1 MGLQVGRTVADRAST
16 VDNPPMTQPDRLTK
30 LLAML
35 EDDPEDPFCLYGI
48 AQEHAGRGD
57 HPTALEWYERAA
69 RADPDDGYI
78 HFHRARSLE
87 DLGRVEEAMA
97 AVREGLEAADRA
109 GDAHARSE
117 LTGLLESLGG

>member
-1 MGLQVGRTVADRAST
+1 
-16 VDNPPMTQPDRLTK
+16 MTQPDRLSK

-57 HPTALEWYERAA
+57 HLTALDWYERAA
-69 RADPDDGYI
+69 RADPNDGYI

-87 DLGRVEEAMA
+87 DLGRLDEAIA
-97 AVREGLEAADRA
+97 AVHEGLAAADRG

>member
-1 MGLQVGRTVADRAST
+1 
-16 VDNPPMTQPDRLTK
+16 MTQTDRLAK

-48 AQEHAGRGD
+48 AQEYAGRGD
-57 HPTALEWYERAA
+57 HATALEWYDRAA
-69 RADPDDGYI
+69 LADPNDGYI

-87 DLGRVEEAMA
+87 DLGRVEEAIA
-97 AVREGLEAADRA
+97 AVHEGLAAAERG

-117 LTGLLESLGG
+117 LAGLLESLGG